1 MGRADQVRLVSK
13 PNEYLNFVVRNLAA
27 NGEVWTGEGENTRR
41 YFPELQVLQQQDY
54 PTENM
59 CSMAIRRV
67 APGGGA
73 FRVIIRD
80 NADDTAR
87 VKSVFGPYPCS

>member
-1 MGRADQVRLVSK
+1 
-13 PNEYLNFVVRNLAA
+13 
-27 NGEVWTGEGENTRR
+27 
-41 YFPELQVLQQQDY
+41 LQQQDY

-80 NADDTAR
+80 NADDTA
-87 VKSVFGPYPCS
+87 